1 MIKLTEEEIQRL
13 EESISRIPCWVIPNV
28 LQAALSWIQNLLFSS
43 FARCAWGAG
52 VDGAGYE
59 VWLVRHTYLP
69 MAGFCPAAVWSG
81 GRRLKGAARRE
92 AREELGAELEGSHS
106 VGRLHEFWQWKT
118 DHTAVFL
125 STDFKITG
133 KSDGEIAE
141 VRAFPLEQLPEDT
154 YNSHRSLLDAYR
166 KGEKLPNFGE
176 W

>member
-1 MIKLTEEEIQRL
+1 MYYKLLYLAFKIYCFLFRP
-13 EESISRIPCWVIPNV
+13 IRMGVRV
-28 LQAALSWIQNLLFSS
+28 LMVQDST
-43 FARCAWGAG
+43 
-52 VDGAGYE
+52 

-69 MAGFCPAAVWSG
+69 GWFLPG
-81 GRRLKGAARRE
+81 GGVERRETLEQAARRE
-92 AREELGAELEGSHS
+92 ASEEAGADLKNVTMLG
-106 VGRLHEFWQWKT
+106 VFTNFVQWKT

-141 VRAFPLEQLPEDT
+141 VRAFQLDQLPEDT
-154 YNSHRSLLDAYR
+154 YNSHFSLLDAYR